1 MYKENYMDNKKEV
14 QLVLASIK
22 NIVSYSEVR
31 DIVLVQKFNDALLK
45 AAKVDSPILSKIDD
59 MAPAEQLNKW
69 LQDCLVNLDLDDLV
83 FGVELNSVWKITVVP
98 ETNWLWRLLAEWKTL
113 FFVSPKQNTLLELSE
128 EEYAYEARLIQL

>member
-1 MYKENYMDNKKEV
+1 MGNKTKV
-14 QLVLASIK
+14 QLVLASIE

-83 FGVELNSVWKITVVP
+83 FGVELNSLWKITVVL

-113 FFVSPKQNTLLELSE
+113 FFVSPKQNTLLEVSE

>member
-1 MYKENYMDNKKEV
+1 MDNKTEV

>member
-1 MYKENYMDNKKEV
+1 M
-14 QLVLASIK
+14 ASIE

-83 FGVELNSVWKITVVP
+83 FGVELNSLWKITVVL

-113 FFVSPKQNTLLELSE
+113 FFVSPKQNTLLEVSE

>member
-1 MYKENYMDNKKEV
+1 MDNKKEV